1 MTELAVVEDPTAF
14 NIDRT
19 VQGPDRF
26 RIGSTRH
33 GYIYTKMPG
42 GYVWKC
48 ERAAAGEDAG
58 MPGQVL
64 FIFKTQKQVFEVH
77 RGDEHMMSSQEVEEA
92 YMAYQTNLVFGC
104 DDEEMLTAGNHVW
117 DSFDNKKRAWKNH
130 TDFKFG
136 TVVLAPAQPYYQGSA
151 AVGPLALTGGQPAID
166 LLGLDLDVL

>member
-64 FIFKTQKQVFEVH
+64 FIFKTQRHVFEAH
-77 RGDEHMMSSQEVEEA
+77 HGDEHMMSSQEVEEA

-104 DDEEMLTAGNHVW
+104 DEEMLTAGTHVW
-117 DSFDNKKRAWKNH
+117 DSFDNKKTSLEEPYRLQVRHRCPSTRPALLSRLRRRWSACPDRRPVRAQK
-130 TDFKFG
+130 
-136 TVVLAPAQPYYQGSA
+136 PPR
-151 AVGPLALTGGQPAID
+151 
-166 LLGLDLDVL
+166 LGL